1 MSRSFSGCS
10 SVSIPQRGRPRPSV
24 RGCAGARVLGLVVP
38 MLLALACALPA
49 VGAPVADRSG
59 LEAAGKIMD
68 GGKGVEADVFAPRAW
83 ARATERLAMARA
95 LLDQGGRQQEADKVA
110 GEAREYAEN
119 AIKAGEVCKLS
130 LKQYLDAR
138 GRARTAK
145 APTLVPDLYTLAELK
160 FMEATGKVEG
170 GDVKGGLKKAA
181 EAVPLFDKAEDG
193 AIRVEVLGAADKL
206 IATAVADEAVKHAP
220 STLDAARAARKRG
233 AGVLTRDRY
242 ERTES
247 LREARLAEYEARHA
261 SNIAMSVRSLSRND
275 QAWEKLMLL
284 YEIQMNRIGK
294 AMGWEYLPF
303 DNGPIAAADSAVA
316 YIAALQGET
325 ARTRGEKEAASA
337 ELTGQ
342 LQQLRGGV
350 TQQLQQLLARLS
362 VTSEETDPVRLA
374 QLLDQKVG
382 ELVAQRAALDEQ
394 AKAADLRLAE
404 LSATQQ
410 KTSAELGARQARE
423 ERFTKAREL
432 LNPSE
437 GEILLNASGDVVLRL
452 SGLSFDPG
460 RADIKDQHV
469 SLLRKVESILKLY
482 PGASYVVEGHTD
494 ASGEGVANQQL
505 SEKRAF
511 ALMQY
516 LRQGLSIPADR
527 IRAIGYGADKPIAL
541 SKTAEGRAKNRRI
554 DILILQ

>member
-1 MSRSFSGCS
+1 MYRPLSDCS
-10 SVSIPQRGRPRPSV
+10 IASLLLCGSSAPS
-24 RGCAGARVLGLVVP
+24 ARTRASARALGLVISA
-38 MLLALACALPA
+38 LLMLACVPP
-49 VGAPVADRSG
+49 VPGAPVADRSR
-59 LEAAGKIMD
+59 LEAAGKVMD

-83 ARATERLAMARA
+83 ARASERLAMAQA
-95 LLDQGGRQQEADKVA
+95 MLDQGGRQQEADKVA
-110 GEAREYAEN
+110 VEAREYAEN
-119 AIKAGEVCKLS
+119 AIKAGEVCRLS
-130 LKQYLDAR
+130 LKQYLEPR
-138 GRARTAK
+138 QRARTAR
-145 APTLVPDLYTLAELK
+145 APTLVSDLYTLAEQR

-181 EAVPLFDKAEDG
+181 EAAPLFDKAEDG
-193 AIRVEVLGAADKL
+193 AIRVELLGAADKL
-206 IATAVADEAVKHAP
+206 IATAVADEAVKYAP

-233 AGVLTRDRY
+233 DEVLTANRY
-242 ERTES
+242 DRTEAV
-247 LREARLAEYEARHA
+247 REARLAEYEARHA
-261 SNIAMSVRSLSRND
+261 SNIAMSVRSLNRND

-316 YIAALQGET
+316 YTAALQGEMT
-325 ARTRGEKEAASA
+325 RTRSEKDQTSA
-337 ELTGQ
+337 QLTGQ
-342 LQQLRGGV
+342 MQQLRGGV
-350 TQQLQQLLARLS
+350 TQQLQQVLARLS
-362 VTSEETDPVRLA
+362 TTSEETDPVRLV
-374 QLLDQKVG
+374 QLVDQKVG
-382 ELVAQRAALDEQ
+382 ELAAERAALDEKL
-394 AKAADLRLAE
+394 KAADLRLAE

-410 KTSAELGARQARE
+410 KTSADLQARQAKE
-423 ERFTKAREL
+423 ERFVKARQI

-460 RADIKDQHV
+460 KAVIKDQHV
-469 SLLRKVESILKLY
+469 PLLQKVESILKLY
-482 PGASYVVEGHTD
+482 PEASYVIEGHTD

-527 IRAIGYGADKPIAL
+527 IKAIGYGADKPIAL
-541 SKTAEGRAKNRRI
+541 STTAEGRAKNRRI

>member
-1 MSRSFSGCS
+1 
-10 SVSIPQRGRPRPSV
+10 VSKRAS
-24 RGCAGARVLGLVVP
+24 ARVVGPVIT
-38 MLLALACALPA
+38 MLLVLTAALP
-49 VGAPVADRSG
+49 VSGAPLADRSK
-59 LEAAGKIMD
+59 LEAAGKVVD

-83 ARATERLAMARA
+83 ARASERLATARA
-95 LLDQGGRQQEADKVA
+95 LLDQGGRPQEADKVA

-130 LKQYLDAR
+130 LKQHLDPR
-138 GRARTAK
+138 NRARAAR
-145 APTLVPDLYTLAELK
+145 APTLAPDLYMLAEQK

-181 EAVPLFDKAEDG
+181 EAAPLFDKAEDG
-193 AIRVEVLGAADKL
+193 AIRVTILGAADKL
-206 IATAVADEAVKHAP
+206 IATAVADEAVKYAP
-220 STLDAARAARKRG
+220 STLDAARAARKG
-233 AGVLTRDRY
+233 AADILTKDRY
-242 ERTES
+242 NRVES
-247 LREARLAEYEARHA
+247 VREAARAEYEARHA

-316 YIAALQGET
+316 YIAALQSET
-325 ARTRGEKEAASA
+325 VRTRGEKEAASA

-342 LQQLRGGV
+342 IQQLRGGV
-350 TQQLQQLLARLS
+350 TQQLQQVLARLS
-362 VTSEETDPVRLA
+362 VTSEESDPVRLA
-374 QLLDQKVG
+374 QLLDQKIG
-382 ELVAQRAALDEQ
+382 ELVAERAALAEK

-410 KTSAELGARQARE
+410 KTSAELGARQAKE
-423 ERFTKAREL
+423 ERFTMARQI

-460 RADIKDQHV
+460 KADIKDQHV
-469 SLLRKVESILKLY
+469 PLLRKVESILKLY
-482 PGASYVVEGHTD
+482 PEASYVVEGHTD

-541 SKTAEGRAKNRRI
+541 SKTPEGRAKNRRI

>member
-1 MSRSFSGCS
+1 MNRPFSGCS
-10 SVSIPQRGRPRPSV
+10 TASFPLCGSSAPSARTSASTRAVGLVISLLLVLACVPSV
-24 RGCAGARVLGLVVP
+24 P
-38 MLLALACALPA
+38 
-49 VGAPVADRSG
+49 GAPVADRG
-59 LEAAGKIMD
+59 KLEAAGKVMD
-68 GGKGVEADVFAPRAW
+68 GGKGIEADVFAPRAW
-83 ARATERLAMARA
+83 ARASERLAMARA

-119 AIKAGEVCKLS
+119 ALKAGEVCKLS
-130 LKQYLDAR
+130 LKQHLDAR
-138 GRARTAK
+138 DRARTAK
-145 APTLVPDLYTLAELK
+145 APTLVPDLYTLAEQK

-181 EAVPLFDKAEDG
+181 EAGPLFDQAEDG
-193 AIRVEVLGAADKL
+193 AIRVEILGAADKL

-220 STLDAARAARKRG
+220 STLDAARAARER
-233 AGVLTRDRY
+233 AAAILTKDRY
-242 ERTES
+242 DRTAS
-247 LREARLAEYEARHA
+247 VREAARAEYEARHA
-261 SNIAMSVRSLSRND
+261 SNIAMSVRSLNRND

-316 YIAALQGET
+316 YIAALQSET
-325 ARTRGEKEAASA
+325 VRTRGEKEAASA

-342 LQQLRGGV
+342 IQQLRGGV
-350 TQQLQQLLARLS
+350 TQQLQQVLARLS
-362 VTSEETDPVRLA
+362 VTSEESDPVRLA
-374 QLLDQKVG
+374 QLLDQKIG
-382 ELVAQRAALDEQ
+382 ELVAERAALAEK

-410 KTSAELGARQARE
+410 KTSAELGARQAKE
-423 ERFTKAREL
+423 ERFTMARQI

-460 RADIKDQHV
+460 KADIKDQHV
-469 SLLRKVESILKLY
+469 PLLRKVESILKLY
-482 PGASYVVEGHTD
+482 PEASYVVEGHTD

-541 SKTAEGRAKNRRI
+541 SKTPEGRAKNRRI

>member
-1 MSRSFSGCS
+1 
-10 SVSIPQRGRPRPSV
+10 
-24 RGCAGARVLGLVVP
+24 
-38 MLLALACALPA
+38 
-49 VGAPVADRSG
+49 
-59 LEAAGKIMD
+59 
-68 GGKGVEADVFAPRAW
+68 
-83 ARATERLAMARA
+83 MARA

-119 AIKAGEVCKLS
+119 ALKAGEVCKLS
-130 LKQYLDAR
+130 LKQHLDAR
-138 GRARTAK
+138 DRARTAK
-145 APTLVPDLYTLAELK
+145 APTLVPDLYTLAEQK

-181 EAVPLFDKAEDG
+181 EAGPLFDQAEDG
-193 AIRVEVLGAADKL
+193 AIRVEILGAADKL

-220 STLDAARAARKRG
+220 STLDAARAARER
-233 AGVLTRDRY
+233 AAAILTKDRY
-242 ERTES
+242 DRTAS
-247 LREARLAEYEARHA
+247 VREAARAEYEARHA
-261 SNIAMSVRSLSRND
+261 SNIAMSVRSLNRND
-275 QAWEKLMLL
+275 QAWEKLMQL

-303 DNGPIAAADSAVA
+303 DNGPIAAADSVLAFVA
-316 YIAALQGET
+316 RLRGET
-325 ARTRGEKEAASA
+325 ARTQGEKEAASA

-342 LQQLRGGV
+342 IQQLRGGV
-350 TQQLQQLLARLS
+350 TQQLQQVLARLS
-362 VTSEETDPVRLA
+362 VTSGESDPVKLA

-382 ELVAQRAALDEQ
+382 ELVAERTGLDEKV
-394 AKAADLRLAE
+394 KASELRLTE

-410 KTSAELGARQARE
+410 KTSAELGVRQAKE
-423 ERFTKAREL
+423 ERFTKARQI

-469 SLLRKVESILKLY
+469 PLLQKVQSILRLY
-482 PGASYVVEGHTD
+482 PEASCVVEGHTD
-494 ASGEGVANQQL
+494 AAGDGSANQQL

-541 SKTAEGRAKNRRI
+541 NTTPAGRAKNRRI